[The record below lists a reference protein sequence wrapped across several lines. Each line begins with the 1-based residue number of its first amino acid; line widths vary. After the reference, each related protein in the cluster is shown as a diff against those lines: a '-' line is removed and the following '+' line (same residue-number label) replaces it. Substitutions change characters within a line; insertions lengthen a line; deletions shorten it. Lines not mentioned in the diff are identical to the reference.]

1 MGGDAVAE
9 PTGRWNAH
17 MMRVYS
23 CGISGAQ
30 STRPAAQHAP
40 CQPQHHSSLKRLA
53 SLSSAHA
60 LATTEADTPSTP
72 DG

>member
-30 STRPAAQHAP
+30 STRPARQHREP
-40 CQPQHHSSLKRLA
+40 C
-53 SLSSAHA
+53 
-60 LATTEADTPSTP
+60 
-72 DG
+72 